1 MTQQEVAPK
10 LQDEML
16 RAQKCEI
23 TEHYIYEKLAKSQK
37 DPHNQEVLEMISAE
51 ELEHYHFW
59 RGYTHTDVEPSKW
72 RIRKYSL
79 IAKLFG
85 LTFAIKLME
94 RGEGDAQET
103 YSELAEEIPEVQA
116 IIEQE
121 EDHEKKLID
130 MIEEER
136 LKYVGSMVLGLNDA
150 LVELTGALAGLTFAL
165 RDTKLIALTGLIT
178 GIAAAL
184 SMGASEY
191 LSTKAEEG
199 VKKPGKAALY
209 TGSAYILTVFLL
221 IFPYLV
227 FPNYYMSLGL
237 TLSLGILVI
246 LFFTYYI
253 SVAKELPFKKRFL
266 EMALISLGIAA
277 LSFAIGIVLSFF
289 FGI

>member
-1 MTQQEVAPK
+1 MTQQAIAPK
-10 LQDEML
+10 LQKEML
-16 RAQKCEI
+16 RAQKNEI
-23 TEHYIYEKLAKSQK
+23 TEHYIYEKLAKSEK
-37 DPHNQEVLEMISAE
+37 DPHNQKVLELISAD

-59 RGYTHTDVEPSKW
+59 RDYTHTDVEPSKW
-72 RIRKYSL
+72 QIRKYSL
-79 IAKLFG
+79 ISKIFG

-94 RGEGDAQET
+94 RGEGNAQET
-103 YSELAEEIPEVQA
+103 YSELAEEIPSVRA

-130 MIEEER
+130 LIEEER

-165 RDTKLIALTGLIT
+165 QNTKLIALTGLIT

-199 VKKPGKAALY
+199 DKKPGKAALY
-209 TGSAYILTVFLL
+209 TGTAYILTVFLL

-227 FPNYYMSLGL
+227 LPNYYICLGL
-237 TLSLGILVI
+237 TLSLGIVVI

-277 LSFAIGIVLSFF
+277 LSFAIGVLLRIFF
-289 FGI
+289 AI